1 MIQIY
6 NIFFHPTLLYHSRK
20 KKKEPTTAHVSS
32 FRTVVTSLS
41 RIVLNKG
48 TKRSTSVKQQE
59 GMPVVWPKETHDF
72 SLTECR
78 GNTNNHRNQEIL
90 TMINVTGSFA
100 KPLLYL
106 LDSSAS

>member
-1 MIQIY
+1 MLIAY
-6 NIFFHPTLLYHSRK
+6 FHMLILGHTSIPFTQ

-59 GMPVVWPKETHDF
+59 GMPAVWPKETYDF
-72 SLTECR
+72 SLIELQR
-78 GNTNNHRNQEIL
+78 
-90 TMINVTGSFA
+90 
-100 KPLLYL
+100 
-106 LDSSAS
+106 